1 MDKDK
6 IIQELIDISKVKGYI
21 AVKQI
26 MKYVSDDTEEFD
38 LIVAE
43 LEKKQVDV
51 KRNIWKI

>member
-26 MKYVSDDTEEFD
+26 MKYVSDDTD
-38 LIVAE
+38 SQAALS
-43 LEKKQVDV
+43 
-51 KRNIWKI
+51 N